1 MSLRGPRQGHR
12 MSQAVGRGLRMA
24 QERPGSPS
32 KLQQQQNNIL
42 SKLEFSRNSHV
53 HEQYLVIHRFG
64 PGETSYTMQDTRKT
78 AKKIGPC
85 MCV

>member
-24 QERPGSPS
+24 QELAS

-42 SKLEFSRNSHV
+42 SKLEFSRNRHV
-53 HEQYLVIHRFG
+53 NEQYLVIHRFG